1 MKIKELKE
9 KLKNFDDE
17 AKIIVCYSHNN
28 KSYYNDIEELEE
40 NQILKDNKI
49 ISNKKLILMWLK
61 K

>member
-17 AKIIVCYSHNN
+17 AKIIVCYSHNKKN
-28 KSYYNDIEELEE
+28 YYNDIEELEE

-49 ISNKKLILMWLK
+49 TSNKKLILMWLK